1 MPLTWKDYKASAKC
15 FGIVGAL
22 KIRTSRRVLVPWMPS
37 KTFRLR
43 PKNCRYPIEIRHGT
57 SDKYVAIEV
66 LAHRQYAA
74 LQSLIDV
81 KTVVDAGANVGT
93 ASVFFL
99 SAFPNCRVV
108 SLEPD
113 PGNFSVLEHNLAPY
127 GDRAKAIQ
135 IALWGTDEALAISRG
150 GFRDGAE
157 WSFQVTKTE
166 QGNSAEV
173 RGTTISALVEELGWN
188 TIDILKIDIEGAERE
203 VFSAIDTAVLNR
215 IRTIAVELHDS
226 EARRVFERAMA
237 PFGNSRKQIGE
248 VTYWSNPMFSG
259 PAVSIR

>member
-1 MPLTWKDYKASAKC
+1 MPLTWKDYKASARC

-22 KIRTSRRVLVPWMPS
+22 KILTSRRALVPWMPS
-37 KTFRLR
+37 KTFRLQ
-43 PKNCRYPIEIRHGT
+43 PKNCRYPIQIRHGT

-74 LQSLIDV
+74 LQSLSDV
-81 KTVVDAGANVGT
+81 KTVVDAGANIGT

-99 SAFPNCRVV
+99 SAFPKCRVV

-113 PGNFSVLEHNLAPY
+113 AGNFAVLECNVAPY
-127 GDRAKAIQ
+127 GDRAKPIQ
-135 IALWGTDEALAISRG
+135 IALWGTEESLVVSRG

-166 QGNSAEV
+166 RGSSCEV
-173 RGTTISALVEELGWN
+173 QGTTISALIEELGWD

-215 IRTIAVELHDS
+215 VRTIAVELHDN
-226 EARRVFERAMA
+226 EARQVFERAIA
-237 PFGNSRKQIGE
+237 PFGQTTTQIGE
-248 VTYWSNPMFSG
+248 VTYWSNPIFSG
-259 PAVSIR
+259 FVASLP